1 MSRKYFNC
9 LATELQEIFE
19 SNKDNPTVLKEL
31 LAELKHRDSQAA
43 LRLSED
49 IKYFLERQDNIQEDR
64 LTSTS
69 DSINIQEKPEPYPEF
84 NFTPKS
90 RSKPEQDKGGNSS
103 TLLAKNTSNSIIENI
118 GCQNK
123 PEKWIF
129 KDKETVSLVHNSENS
144 SLSKVY
150 EEALRALIS
159 ELKRTKKGENKFLL
173 EKGYRVILDGK
184 STGYKFAFN
193 EDTQIFEGAQVS
205 INCDSNGCNGRI
217 VSISN
222 NELIV
227 ETDDDFGEMV
237 RGCTISIDNTAL
249 LEALA
254 KTLEELFNNKS
265 GVKFNHSLAESVIN
279 GVSVTESKPV
289 DITQVISENF
299 QKLNDLQKEAV
310 CKSLS
315 ETVLYLWGPPGTGKT
330 KTLGVCIESLVNLNK
345 KVLICS
351 NTNQAVDQV
360 LLKLCELYGSK
371 SDIVNKGQI
380 IRVGN
385 IDNETLKDDW
395 FEYVSLEGNSTRLS
409 RELIQELEESEKLFQ
424 SIKLKAEKN
433 DKVLSLFN
441 SLDFSN
447 STYNKI
453 SSDIKSNQLIVKSS
467 YKKTSALDKL
477 LRELKTES
485 EVVKS
490 SGAFSKIFKRS
501 EHKINI
507 DIVNATR
514 AIESLNGAISEAE
527 SELVRLEEESIAS
540 SKSIETLKLQTK
552 EYTHSITL
560 NEKSVLD
567 KEYNQISRIIVD
579 IKQKIEDLQK
589 SILSS
594 AKVVGSTVTK
604 TFISKDIFT
613 NFDVVIIDEA
623 SMVMLPALYYVAG
636 LSSEKVIV
644 SGDFKQLPPIVPTNE
659 KEIKETIGIDIFN
672 SAGIEDKVNTGIKA
686 PNIVMLKEQ
695 YRMNDKICSIV
706 SNPMYEGRLFTSNNR
721 ISNAREIPINKINGK
736 ITIIDTSSVNPYC
749 NNDPFNSKYNLLH
762 ALAIRELCSQLLVKE
777 FISSSSSVG
786 VITPYA
792 AQSKILKRLFK
803 EEPFSAVS
811 TGTVHRFQGDEKET
825 IIIDITD
832 SIGQDYAGIFL
843 QSVNSNDSGSKLF
856 NVALTRA
863 KENVIVFANLNWL
876 NHKLPS
882 YSMVRRFLYDMQSN
896 GEVINIRDVFSIDEL
911 SSKAK
916 NLEADINKYFEQST
930 SGLYYQSEFDSGFM
944 KDVLSAKKSI
954 VIFSGFVTTKRVA
967 SYGEIFR
974 ARISEGIKI
983 RCVTRPPDNNG
994 SMSQEFSKEALD
1006 SLESIGCVVDT
1017 RKNLHEKI
1025 VVVDDKIVWT
1035 GSLNPLSHT
1044 SSTTEI
1050 MMRIE
1055 SEELSKQISSFL
1067 ALYKVKPEDSKGSL
1081 LLKENPSCPSCH
1093 SRSTY
1098 IGKAKYGPYWR
1109 CESSCGWTQSFNNSS
1124 SYEKERESVSR
1135 SQKTPKKF
1143 SGKSE
1148 VCPKCSGAMVV
1159 RSGRYGDF
1167 WGCKQYPKCK
1177 GIVKIKK

>member
-1 MSRKYFNC
+1 MKRPYFNN
-9 LATELQEIFE
+9 LIKELQELFE
-19 SNKDNPTVLKEL
+19 LNKNNPVVLKEML
-31 LAELKHRDSQAA
+31 GELDQRTTPAA
-43 LRLSED
+43 LRLKEKVKALIQHLDSEQED
-49 IKYFLERQDNIQEDR
+49 GLTGVDNIQIRYE
-64 LTSTS
+64 
-69 DSINIQEKPEPYPEF
+69 PEPEIE
-84 NFTPKS
+84 S
-90 RSKPEQDKGGNSS
+90 EQKKTQRTGV
-103 TLLAKNTSNSIIENI
+103 LLSKNTSNSIIENI

-123 PEKWIF
+123 PEKWNF
-129 KDKETVSLVHNSENS
+129 KDKETVNLVHSIENS

-173 EKGYRVILDGK
+173 EKGFRVILDGR

-193 EDTQIFEGAQVS
+193 EDAQIFEGAQVS
-205 INCDSNGCNGRI
+205 INCNSNGCNGRI

-254 KTLEELFNNKS
+254 KTLEELFSDKS
-265 GVKFNHSLAESVIN
+265 SVKFNRSLAESVIN
-279 GVSVTESKPV
+279 GSSIAVSNSI
-289 DITQVISENF
+289 DIIDISSDNF
-299 QKLNDLQKEAV
+299 QFLNEFQKDAV
-310 CKSLS
+310 SKSLKES
-315 ETVLYLWGPPGTGKT
+315 ILYLWGPPGTGKT
-330 KTLGVCIESLVNLNK
+330 KTLGVCVESLVKLNK

-360 LLKLCELYGSK
+360 LLKLCEMYGTE
-371 SDIVNKGQI
+371 SDIVNEGKI

-385 IDNETLKDDW
+385 IDNEALKNDW
-395 FEYVSLEGNSTRLS
+395 FEYVSLEGNATRLS
-409 RELIQELEESEKLFQ
+409 RDLTKELEQSENLFQNIKLEIEENNKILILFKSLDEAKEAVKQVSKDIESGQLTIERNRKKNSTLSKALEKL
-424 SIKLKAEKN
+424 N
-433 DKVLSLFN
+433 
-441 SLDFSN
+441 
-447 STYNKI
+447 T
-453 SSDIKSNQLIVKSS
+453 
-467 YKKTSALDKL
+467 
-477 LRELKTES
+477 ELES
-485 EVVKS
+485 VQS
-490 SGAFSKIFKRS
+490 SGTLSKIFKRS
-501 EHKINI
+501 EQKIGF
-507 DIVNATR
+507 DINNKTR
-514 AIESLNGAISEAE
+514 SIEDLTQSTLEIEQSLVKLKEENVTSF
-527 SELVRLEEESIAS
+527 ELVN
-540 SKSIETLKLQTK
+540 KLQLKTK
-552 EYTHSITL
+552 EYKYSIIF
-560 NEKSVLD
+560 NKNSDLD
-567 KEYNQISRIIVD
+567 KEYNKIYKVIVD

-644 SGDFKQLPPIVPTNE
+644 SGDFRQLPPIVPTNE
-659 KEIKETIGIDIFN
+659 KEIKEVMGVDIFN
-672 SAGIEDKVNTGIKA
+672 SAGIVDKINTGIRVS
-686 PNIVMLKEQ
+686 NIVMLKEQ

-706 SNPMYEGRLFTSNNR
+706 SKPMYDGKLFTSNDR
-721 ISNAREIPINKINGK
+721 TSNAKEIPIDKINCK
-736 ITIIDTSSVNPYC
+736 ITIVDTSSVNPYC

-762 ALAIRELCSQLLVKE
+762 ALAIRELCSQLTAKK
-777 FISSSSSVG
+777 FISSESSVG

-803 EEPFSAVS
+803 EDYFKDVSA
-811 TGTVHRFQGDEKET
+811 GTVHRFQGDEKET

-843 QSVNSNDSGSKLF
+843 QAENRDDSGSKLF
-856 NVALTRA
+856 NVAITRA

-882 YSMVRRFLYDMQSN
+882 YSMVRRFLYDMQNN
-896 GEVINIRDVFSIDEL
+896 GGVVNIRDVFSITQL
-911 SSKAK
+911 TNKAK
-916 NLEADINKYFEQST
+916 NLEAKISKYFEQSS

-944 KDVLSAKKSI
+944 KDVLSAEKSI
-954 VIFSGFVTTKRVA
+954 VIFSGFITTKRVA

-974 ARISEGIKI
+974 ARISEGIKV

-1006 SLESIGCVVDT
+1006 SLESIGCIVDT

-1025 VVVDDKIVWT
+1025 IVVDDKIVWT

-1067 ALYKVKPEDSKGSL
+1067 SLYKVKPEESKGSL
-1081 LLKENPSCPSCH
+1081 LNKENPDCPECH

-1109 CESSCGWTQSFNNSS
+1109 CESLCGWTQSFNNSS
-1124 SYEKERESVSR
+1124 SYEKEKDSIY
-1135 SQKTPKKF
+1135 KT
-1143 SGKSE
+1143 GKPSEKHPGKPE
-1148 VCPKCSGAMVV
+1148 VCPKCSGDMVV
-1159 RSGRYGDF
+1159 RNGRYGKF
-1167 WGCKQYPKCK
+1167 WGCKNYPKCK